1 MSCVL
6 LLQTRTSTWHQW
18 SRNAPWPSSTWARAL
33 CTPRAPSILQDLKP
47 CTSVLLGSFSW
58 QSDGPKTYPPLPIFP
73 SETRSAGH
81 ELESFVST
89 CSLPFPTGKTSTKS
103 TSTKIRFSSVTAIV
117 VVVVVFVLCVC
128 VSFFPVKSDLALLL
142 PSFPHFFFLSSVYV
156 IRHAKKVPLQM
167 LWAFADVPD
176 AVLWVIFHYR
186 NKLLKRFS
194 V

>member
-47 CTSVLLGSFSW
+47 CTSVLLGSSSW

-103 TSTKIRFSSVTAIV
+103 TSTKIRFSCHCHC
-117 VVVVVFVLCVC
+117 F
-128 VSFFPVKSDLALLL
+128 SFFSPVKSDLALIL
-142 PSFPHFFFLSSVYV
+142 PSFLSCCFFLFFSSVYV
-156 IRHAKKVPLQM
+156 IRHAKEVPLQM
-167 LWAFADVPD
+167 LWALADVPD
-176 AVLWVIFHYR
+176 TVLWVIFHYW